1 MAQGWSSQGGD
12 DPEDI
17 DTWLVRRN
25 SELAL
30 RAEADAVARNL
41 WNQSIQSGDELYAGN
56 PSDLTAIGL
65 SALDGAGSYA
75 TTAANDDDRGGSGG
89 AFDRPSA
96 ATGGGSVHNSFG
108 AVAGRADVGG
118 PYPSRTRN
126 NSRQHR
132 SPIADLARPRPW
144 SRSVPA

>member
-25 SELAL
+25 AQLAL

-65 SALDGAGSYA
+65 AALDGAGSYA
-75 TTAANDDDRGGSGG
+75 TTAANDDDQGGSGG
-89 AFDRPSA
+89 AVGWPPA
-96 ATGGGSVHNSFG
+96 AAGGGTGHDGVGRPAGG
-108 AVAGRADVGG
+108 ARVGRAA
-118 PYPSRTRN
+118 PSRDQKHN
-126 NSRQHR
+126 
-132 SPIADLARPRPW
+132 P
-144 SRSVPA
+144 